1 MRALSPK
8 EKTLMA
14 WFEIC
19 DRATYSTLNAKDMEE
34 IARLLD
40 LDCPP
45 KFARNFLA
53 DLIRGD
59 DTTKLVPK
67 KNGRVARKDQT
78 IIRKFEVW
86 RKIKAAMAAG
96 KTKTEAIEAV
106 MPGRRE
112 QGFAAFKKGEHFAIV
127 FAETCAKFPWFLD
140 WGTDERELPLTEW
153 VRIRKPKDGGA
164 H

>member
-34 IARLLD
+34 IVRLLD

-78 IIRKFEVW
+78 IIRKF
-86 RKIKAAMAAG
+86 
-96 KTKTEAIEAV
+96 
-106 MPGRRE
+106 
-112 QGFAAFKKGEHFAIV
+112 
-127 FAETCAKFPWFLD
+127 
-140 WGTDERELPLTEW
+140 
-153 VRIRKPKDGGA
+153 
-164 H
+164 